1 MITCVYKSNNT
12 KRMFMTVE
20 GHSVLIE
27 NTERYIE
34 WKDLKIDNKSRRA
47 YCCNKEINISPK
59 AYRILEFLMK
69 NPDTVFSRE
78 GIINSVWDKRAH
90 IGHRAIDV
98 HMSELRKAL
107 KPDNCCKVKIRTA
120 RSFGYSIE
128 YKNYEDL

>member
-1 MITCVYKSNNT
+1 
-12 KRMFMTVE
+12 MFMTEE

-27 NTERYIE
+27 NTEKYTE
-34 WKDLKIDNKSRRA
+34 WMDLKIDNKSRRA

-59 AYRILEFLMK
+59 AYKILEFLIK

-78 GIINSVWDKRAH
+78 GIINSVWGKGVH
-90 IGHRAIDV
+90 IGPRAIDV

-107 KPDNCCKVKIRTA
+107 KPNNYCKVKIRTA

-128 YKNYEDL
+128 YKNCEAL